1 MAGCSEGALCRPGR
15 PQSVHANAQRAAGD
29 RSVWLDAGA
38 VLSRKRPCA
47 GLAISIP
54 DATLRS
60 RSVTPAFKIGS
71 GIKIVAFGNQNC
83 CVVALQPCR
92 RLLVTAV
99 PSVRRSDRLR
109 SVADSAEACQLCELG
124 RFARFS
130 DAQGTSGLRIRV
142 GQRGQDNRTSAA
154 RRGSVVAAA
163 RISQKHQRLVARGRI
178 GSIEMAYSGGD
189 RSHTKGH
196 A

>member
-83 CVVALQPCR
+83 CVGESKLLRRRFAAMAWRQTLGQTAQCR
-92 RLLVTAV
+92 R
-99 PSVRRSDRLR
+99 D
-109 SVADSAEACQLCELG
+109 G
-124 RFARFS
+124 R
-130 DAQGTSGLRIRV
+130 GLP
-142 GQRGQDNRTSAA
+142 
-154 RRGSVVAAA
+154 
-163 RISQKHQRLVARGRI
+163 L
-178 GSIEMAYSGGD
+178 M
-189 RSHTKGH
+189 
-196 A
+196 